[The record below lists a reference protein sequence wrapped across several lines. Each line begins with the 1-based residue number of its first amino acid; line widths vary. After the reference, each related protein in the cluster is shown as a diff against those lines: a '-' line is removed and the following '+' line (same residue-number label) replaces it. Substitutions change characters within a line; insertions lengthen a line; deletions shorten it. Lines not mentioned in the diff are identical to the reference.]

1 MNDTVAIRNHQRAVP
16 VNGRQLHRLTR
27 TLLHD
32 LLRKQDVFLEI
43 HLLPRTEMTRL
54 NQTFLGHQG
63 PTDVIAFDYREAAPQ
78 ASGTGSRSVQDHR
91 SRETR
96 TGQPGT
102 PIHGELFICLAEAV
116 AQARR
121 FRTSWPAE
129 LARYVIHGVL
139 HLEGFDDAQ
148 PEKRRRMKRE
158 EDRLLR
164 ELGRRMTLSKLVR
177 QGSSRSAGDPRRQR
191 TRG

>member
-1 MNDTVAIRNHQRAVP
+1 LSDTVVIRNHQRAVA
-16 VNGRQLHRLTR
+16 VNGRQLLRLTR

-32 LLRKQDVFLEI
+32 LLGKQDVFLEV
-43 HLLPRTEMTRL
+43 HLLARKEMTRL
-54 NQTFLGHQG
+54 NETFLGHRG

-78 ASGTGSRSVQDHR
+78 APGFESQSVR
-91 SRETR
+91 NRRCREIR

-129 LARYVIHGVL
+129 LARYLIHGVL
-139 HLEGFDDAQ
+139 HLDGFDDAQ
-148 PEKRRRMKRE
+148 PGKRRRMKRE

-164 ELGRRMTLSKLVR
+164 ELRRRGALSELVR
-177 QGSSRSAGDPRRQR
+177 RGS
-191 TRG
+191 